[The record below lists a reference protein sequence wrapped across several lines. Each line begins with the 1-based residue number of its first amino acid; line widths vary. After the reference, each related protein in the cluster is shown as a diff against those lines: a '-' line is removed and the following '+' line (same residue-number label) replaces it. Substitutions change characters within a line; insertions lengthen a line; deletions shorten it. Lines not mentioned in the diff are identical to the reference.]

1 MTIIRYASGKSEI
14 RLLSS
19 KITLFGVKITR
30 IKSHDN
36 VVLLS
41 PWQLRSCA
49 QSICQS
55 LTSIVGWKA
64 KDLGRLVNLKILL
77 VNSFPALT
85 EDQLCPIEMSSYKS
99 VWPVIPEIQKAYN
112 WKKCWKWK
120 GQNLQIKTSE
130 VETLWVGTGL
140 LWASYF
146 SKFKVKVLCEVSFF
160 LRRISWPAIVCQV
173 FAPKIELARPSQA
186 W

>member
-112 WKKCWKWK
+112 WKKCWKWE
-120 GQNLQIKTSE
+120 GQNLQVKATE
-130 VETLWVGTGL
+130 VEALWVGKG
-140 LWASYF
+140 YY
-146 SKFKVKVLCEVSFF
+146 EVPTFPSSRSRSDVRFPSF
-160 LRRISWPAIVCQV
+160 LGW
-173 FAPKIELARPSQA
+173 
-186 W
+186 